1 MTLRPLPALMAAS
14 ALAFASA
21 ASAQSAGDADA
32 AFHATT
38 LSIAA
43 EGEVSAPPDKA
54 AITLGVQAIQ
64 PTAAAAMADNAR
76 QMTQVIAALR
86 RQGLESKDIQTSGI
100 SLQAQYDYQPNK
112 APQLTGY
119 QASDQ
124 VTVTI
129 NDLGKL
135 GPMLDAVTAAGA
147 NQIQG
152 VSFGLK
158 DPEAAQDQARLKA
171 VKTLQARAELYAGA
185 AGYRVGRLVNLSESG
200 GVQPQPFAGKVM
212 LMSAARAPAQTP
224 VEPGELSVRIEVTGL
239 YELTR

>member
-135 GPMLDAVTAAGA
+135 GPTLDAVTAAGA

-212 LMSAARAPAQTP
+212 LMSAARAPAQSP